1 MDIQRINL
9 YERLRDFK
17 VPFSVLDKIF
27 SKEEDCKILL
37 EAFNSLTNDG
47 YKEDIAADKISK
59 MIFKELNIE
68 PDYSMDE
75 EK

>member
-9 YERLRDFK
+9 YKRLRDFK
-17 VPFSVLDKIF
+17 VPSSVLDKIF
-27 SKEEDCKILL
+27 SEKEDYKILL
-37 EAFNSLTNDG
+37 KAFNSLTNDG
-47 YKEDIAADKISK
+47 YKEDLAADKISK